1 MHGDQAAPVESQAGN
16 LYWRLSALM
25 FLQFFIWGAWY
36 LSVSIYMTAHG
47 MEKGCYWAY
56 TAGPIAAIV
65 TPILSGLL
73 ADRYFNSE
81 KVLAALFLL
90 AGTFMLLLPGIGAGP
105 DAPGK
110 SDTFNWVIL
119 AHMLCYM
126 PTLGLSAS
134 LAFHHLPKGGVE
146 FPRVR
151 LWGTIGWIV
160 AGFTLAMAF
169 TDGAKTPV
177 QFYLGGGACVLL
189 GLYCLSLPA
198 TPAPKKGQPVDI
210 RALLFMDAWGQMAKP
225 SFLVFIVCSFLV
237 CIPLAA
243 YYASLQLQVTAMQVK
258 GNTAWQN
265 IGTFMEAGM
274 MFAMPYF
281 LRRLGV
287 KKMIGIGILAWI
299 VRYLLF
305 AAGASTAVYAWPLVV
320 LGIALHG
327 FCYDFFFVTGQIYV
341 DNATPENVRGQ
352 CQGMNI
358 FFTQG
363 LGLFL
368 GAKAAGWLAHRA
380 FGTISQAA
388 PESLPHWPQLWLP
401 LAGLATGVLVIFV
414 LAFKDEGR
422 IGHEEPA
429 EEPIVA

>member
-1 MHGDQAAPVESQAGN
+1 MAATESSHSDSGGVP
-16 LYWRLSALM
+16 LYWRLSGLM

-65 TPILSGLL
+65 TPVLTGLL
-73 ADRYFNSE
+73 VDRYFNSE
-81 KVLAALFLL
+81 RMLSVLFLL
-90 AGTFMLLLPGIGAGP
+90 AGLCMLALPGIAAGSYA
-105 DAPGK
+105 DK
-110 SDTFNWVIL
+110 SAVFNWVIL

-126 PTLGLSAS
+126 PTLGLTAS
-134 LAFHHLPKGGVE
+134 LSFHHLPKGGVE

-169 TDGAKTPV
+169 TDGAKKDI
-177 QFYLGGGACVLL
+177 QFYLAGGACVLL
-189 GLYCLSLPA
+189 AIYCLTLPA
-198 TPAPKKGQPVDI
+198 TPAPKKGQPVDV
-210 RALLFMDAWGQMAKP
+210 RSLLFMDAWGQMAKP
-225 SFLVFIVCSFLV
+225 SFLVFIVSSFLV

-274 MFAMPYF
+274 MFAMPFF

-287 KKMIGIGILAWI
+287 KKMISIGIVAWI
-299 VRYLLF
+299 GRYLLF
-305 AAGASTAVYAWPLVV
+305 AAGASTAGYAWPLVV

-341 DNATPENVRGQ
+341 DNATPENIRGQ

-368 GAKAAGWLAHRA
+368 GAKVAGALVKSA
-380 FGTISQAA
+380 FHGVSQADPA
-388 PESLPHWPQLWLP
+388 SLPYWPHLWLP
-401 LAGLATGVLVIFV
+401 LAGLAAVVLVVFLV
-414 LAFKDEGR
+414 AFKDEGL
-422 IGHEEPA
+422 IGHEGAEHPA
-429 EEPIVA
+429 